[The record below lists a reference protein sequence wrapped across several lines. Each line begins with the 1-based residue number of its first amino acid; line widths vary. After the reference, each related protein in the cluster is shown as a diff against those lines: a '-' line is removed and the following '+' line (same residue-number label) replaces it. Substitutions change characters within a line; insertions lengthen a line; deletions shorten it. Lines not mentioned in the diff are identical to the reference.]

1 MSSSSIS
8 ARGKRNGSVFILSCL
23 RMVFSEQ
30 TLHGRWL
37 PSDQLQVYMH
47 MKFNIGDDIKFTLA
61 SMMRVINKMFP
72 LMGSEPNIIEASG
85 GVQLRVFRHSFQNRN
100 RRYFFWVT
108 TNVGVM
114 PSLPSQLNATAWEQD
129 RVLTRLLA
137 GGREQPLEINM
148 SAEPE
153 PKRQRSCLI
162 DESILA
168 STVTATDEQTHTTNN
183 VAFASLSTGVPL
195 TADWWESGDARRLFA
210 PCSVLYGTDCD
221 VKEIVME
228 RIELLESVNCAANNW
243 KSVVDMRMGFS
254 SERLKSHYSESDI
267 YSHCD
272 IGVCTW
278 LWLSSNLC

>member
-1 MSSSSIS
+1 
-8 ARGKRNGSVFILSCL
+8 
-23 RMVFSEQ
+23 
-30 TLHGRWL
+30 
-37 PSDQLQVYMH
+37 MH
-47 MKFNIGDDIKFTLA
+47 MKFDIGDDIKFTLE

-85 GVQLRVFRHSFQNRN
+85 GVQLRVFRHSFQNRS

-114 PSLPSQLNATAWEQD
+114 PSLPSQRNATAWEQD

-183 VAFASLSTGVPL
+183 VAFASLSTGVPP
-195 TADWWESGDARRLFA
+195 TADWWGSGDARRLFA
-210 PCSVLYGTDCD
+210 PCCILYGTDCD

-228 RIELLESVNCAANNW
+228 RIELLESVNGAANNW
-243 KSVVDMRMGFS
+243 KSVVDMRMGDTA
-254 SERLKSHYSESDI
+254 SESLKSHYSESDVFSLR
-267 YSHCD
+267 YRSMY
-272 IGVCTW
+272 
-278 LWLSSNLC
+278 LALALK